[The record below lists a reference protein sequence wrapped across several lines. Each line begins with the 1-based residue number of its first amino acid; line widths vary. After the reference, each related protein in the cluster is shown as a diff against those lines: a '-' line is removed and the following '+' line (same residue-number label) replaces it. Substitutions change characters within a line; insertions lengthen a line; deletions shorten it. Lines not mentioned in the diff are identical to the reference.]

1 MHVIVNVGGNLGF
14 WNDFNGH
21 LLSLQLPFLHL
32 RNTSVSKVP
41 SPNLTSKFIFISEM
55 LGESEVLV
63 ESGDRLGLRYG
74 SLIGLHRAVPTRQ
87 CRLYMLGRRR
97 RRKRALEEA
106 PRRDREHVAARTGTI
121 EWEKRRSRTAVLGLL
136 RVLVFAIGVRF
147 GAESECDGVVLRR
160 CRGGASGGLRR
171 VMSGFRSAET
181 HSVLLCD

>member
-21 LLSLQLPFLHL
+21 LLSLQLSFLHL
-32 RNTSVSKVP
+32 RNTGVPKMP